1 MSLSP
6 RTRVKIPTWKLVH
19 KELVDETKDTRRRLS
34 QPPPLTLSCEIE
46 RNKVTYNHR
55 HDRVVDDANFLEW
68 TQAWF
73 VGDYKKHDENEPSSP
88 LLGRITSLIDDTE
101 RLVAATEGVV
111 EAIEEL
117 RYTDGYDMEDGF
129 YLDRMNGAMVIHNH
143 YKDKLPDFGLVQK
156 DLENRPRIKE
166 LTEKLR
172 QLREEQ
178 LYAVEHER
186 AAQATL
192 DAGRDYSKSKRGR
205 KLNHTA
211 QLSYQRRITLS
222 RVRYDQLEQE
232 AEQTEREIA
241 VLRRPRL
248 MLLCR
253 QLTDD
258 EPDEDSDE
266 EENENEE
273 REIPEEIEAL
283 RDFAYEAPIT
293 PDSLANWNTFFD
305 ELEDAYN
312 RVEQDLNSSTSV
324 EELHSATVAAAERL
338 NGLRDIIA
346 QYWIAL
352 RLVR

>member
-46 RNKVTYNHR
+46 RNKVTYQHR
-55 HDRVVDDANFLEW
+55 NDRAVDDANFLEW
-68 TQAWF
+68 TQEWF

-88 LLGRITSLIDDTE
+88 LLRRITSLIDDTE
-101 RLVAATEGVV
+101 RLVASTEPLV

-117 RYTDGYDMEDGF
+117 RDTDGYDMEDGF
-129 YLDRMNGAMVIHNH
+129 YLKRMNFAMLVHNH
-143 YKDKLPDFGLVQK
+143 YKEKLPDFGLVQK
-156 DLENRPRIKE
+156 DLENRPLIKE

-172 QLREEQ
+172 QLREQ
-178 LYAVEHER
+178 QRNCVEKQN

-205 KLNHTA
+205 KLDHTA
-211 QLSYQRRITLS
+211 KLSYQRRITLS
-222 RVRYDQLEQE
+222 RVSYYALEEE
-232 AEQTEREIA
+232 AEKTEKEIA

-248 MLLCR
+248 MLLGR

-258 EPDEDSDE
+258 EPDEDYTDDEDSDE
-266 EENENEE
+266 EENENEI
-273 REIPEEIEAL
+273 RSIPQEIEAL

-293 PDSLANWNTFFD
+293 PDSLAHWNTFFD
-305 ELEDAYN
+305 ELQDAYN
-312 RVEQDLNSSTSV
+312 RAFLDTDDDLS
-324 EELHSATVAAAERL
+324 
-338 NGLRDIIA
+338 GLRDIIA